1 MKFTCTQENL
11 NKGLGI
17 VSHIANRNITLPILN
32 NVAIKAEGG
41 FISLS
46 TTNLEIGITATVRG
60 KIDKPGRF
68 TVQARLMADYVNLLT
83 KDNVEVE
90 LNGDVLNLNCG
101 NHKTSIKGVSSEDF
115 PTIPEMDSEAT
126 VTLKTAEL
134 KRALAQVIFAVSVD
148 ETRPEISGVLFNFNG
163 KVLTIVGTDSYR
175 LAEKKLT
182 VTSDLTAAKSL
193 IIPLRTLQE
202 VYRILSDDGSAEINI
217 LLNSNQILFKIA
229 GEVELTS
236 RLVEGQYP
244 DYRQIIP
251 GDCRTKAKVKTG
263 ELTRVIKS
271 ASLFCKPGINDV
283 KLKFDLTKGELVV
296 SSLNSAVGEN
306 VATVEVEGSGDNNE
320 AVFNYRYLLD
330 GLNNL
335 DSPEVSVELVSDSAP
350 GILRPVKD
358 GDYLY
363 IIMPIRQ

>member
-41 FISLS
+41 VIALS
-46 TTNLEIGITATVRG
+46 TTNLEIGITASVRG
-60 KIDKPGRF
+60 KIDQPGRF
-68 TVQARLMADYVNLLT
+68 TVQARLIADYVNLLP
-83 KDNVEVE
+83 KENVEVE
-90 LNGDVLNLNCG
+90 LNGDVLHLKCG
-101 NHKTSIKGVSSEDF
+101 NHKTSVKGVSSEDF
-115 PTIPEMDSEAT
+115 PTIPEMESEAT
-126 VTLKTAEL
+126 ISLKTAEL
-134 KRALAQVIFAVSVD
+134 KEALAQVIFAVSVD
-148 ETRPEISGVLFNFNG
+148 ETRPEISGVLFYFNN
-163 KVLTIVGTDSYR
+163 KTLTIVGTDSYR

-182 VTSDLTAAKSL
+182 VKSDLTTEKSL

-202 VYRILSDDGSAEINI
+202 VYRILSDDGTAEIEI
-217 LLNSNQILFKIA
+217 LINSNQILFKIA

-244 DYRQIIP
+244 DYQQIIP
-251 GDCRTKAKVKTG
+251 GDCRTKAKVKTA
-263 ELTRVIKS
+263 EFIRVIKS

-283 KLKFDLTKGELVV
+283 KLNFDLTKGTLVV

-306 VATVEVEGSGDNNE
+306 VATVEVDGTGDNNE

-335 DSPEVSVELVSDSAP
+335 DSAEVSVELVSESAP
-350 GILRPVKD
+350 GILRPVNG